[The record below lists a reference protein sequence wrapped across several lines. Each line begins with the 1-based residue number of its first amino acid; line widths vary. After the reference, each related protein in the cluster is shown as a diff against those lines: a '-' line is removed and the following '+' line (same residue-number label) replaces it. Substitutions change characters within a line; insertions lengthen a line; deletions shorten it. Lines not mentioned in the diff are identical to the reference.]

1 MGHRTFPV
9 ISAREPKDGRD
20 SKIAVEVDSQRKVIV
35 KSHSLAFTFLFL
47 GESRIFPVVAVLYN

>member
-1 MGHRTFPV
+1 MVHSTRV

-35 KSHSLAFTFLFL
+35 KSHSLTFTFLFL
-47 GESRIFPVVAVLYN
+47 GESRIFPAVVVLYN